1 MHLANHNAM
10 WNSRKVAR
18 AFEFYNI
25 IRLICVNIHATD
37 RVLYEEWVYASFSEW
52 IPKVFLFTRTIL
64 RRKILPPICH
74 CLDVVW
80 NNFCI
85 KLNVHIEYHGFD
97 FFLSLL
103 KGAAFGFST
112 IAAQAGEQLQPF
124 LSQIVPKLYRY
135 QFDPNPRIQQAMG
148 SIWNALVKDNKNT
161 VRGQKYTCKGVPD
174 NRWLLYSII

>member
-1 MHLANHNAM
+1 M
-10 WNSRKVAR
+10 V
-18 AFEFYNI
+18 
-25 IRLICVNIHATD
+25 LI
-37 RVLYEEWVYASFSEW
+37 
-52 IPKVFLFTRTIL
+52 
-64 RRKILPPICH
+64 
-74 CLDVVW
+74 
-80 NNFCI
+80 
-85 KLNVHIEYHGFD
+85 

-161 VRGQKYTCKGVPD
+161 VREQKYTCKGVPD
-174 NRWLLYSII
+174 NR